1 MEKLSQYFL
10 YMNTYRGYMN
20 SQIEANNDTYNQ
32 DGIDIKHNRFY
43 RWPLKTK
50 HDNLIEK
57 WYAYKMFTD
66 EH

>member
-1 MEKLSQYFL
+1 
-10 YMNTYRGYMN
+10 MN